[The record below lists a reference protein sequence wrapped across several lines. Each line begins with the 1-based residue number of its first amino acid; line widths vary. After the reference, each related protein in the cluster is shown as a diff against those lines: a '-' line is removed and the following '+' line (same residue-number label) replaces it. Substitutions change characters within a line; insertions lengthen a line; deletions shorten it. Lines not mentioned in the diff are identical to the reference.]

1 MILTHG
7 KLNTMTWKINCKEK
21 ITSEYIL
28 YLYHLLKKYMPERYS
43 NAKLVLMQAKAK
55 QFTNVYSLEKKF
67 GRIFRIFDD
76 YRFGFKNN

>member
-1 MILTHG
+1 
-7 KLNTMTWKINCKEK
+7 MTWKINCKEK

-55 QFTNVYSLEKKF
+55 QFTNAYSLEKNLEEFLEYLTITDSDLKIIK
-67 GRIFRIFDD
+67 RV
-76 YRFGFKNN
+76 